1 MALEELRTLWLVL
14 RREYVQRVKSLSFL
28 ASTVAAPLLFLA
40 LAATPALFATPRL
53 IYPKHIVVVCG
64 APEPARQIEDTFRH
78 WGLGHYRAEI
88 VMAAT
93 PQERDKLTAMVRESR
108 IEGFLWLDK
117 EAIAS
122 GHVVYKSQSGLD
134 TSERESMRSAIYR
147 AVIRARLA
155 TRGLTPDAINSSLRP
170 IALDSVSLRAVV
182 GGKGGDGAIAVIV
195 VTVTIIT
202 ILQMSLLSYGI
213 IVMRSVLEDKTSRVV
228 EIMLCSVTPRAL
240 MAGKILGIGGL
251 SLTQVVIWGAMAA
264 GGLTAV
270 ARMLG
275 AGLAASVALGPS
287 SLAMFALF
295 YVLGYLLYS
304 SLYAALGAAFNTADE
319 AQYWSFILTLPLLF
333 AGMAAW
339 SLFEHADSNVAVALS
354 LVPPLA
360 PVMMSMR
367 IAVGAAAGWQIGLSL
382 ALMAASIYGAWA
394 LSAHIYRV
402 GTLMYGKKPSLHEI
416 VRWLRYA

>member
-1 MALEELRTLWLVL
+1 M
-14 RREYVQRVKSLSFL
+14 
-28 ASTVAAPLLFLA
+28 
-40 LAATPALFATPRL
+40 PRL
-53 IYPKHIVVVCG
+53 IHPERIVVVCS
-64 APEPARQIEDTFRH
+64 APEAARQIADIFHH
-78 WGLGHYRAEI
+78 WELGHYRAEI

-122 GHVVYKSQSGLD
+122 GHVVYTSRSGLD
-134 TSERESMRSAIYR
+134 TFGRENLYSITYR
-147 AVIRARLA
+147 ALIRARLA
-155 TRGLTPDAINSSLRP
+155 TSGLTPDAINRSLQP
-170 IALDSVSLRAVV
+170 VILDSVSLRDMA
-182 GGKGGDGAIAVIV
+182 GGKGSDSAVAVIV

-202 ILQMSLLSYGI
+202 ILEMSLLSYGI

-228 EIMLCSVTPRAL
+228 EILLCSVTPRAL

-264 GGLTAV
+264 GGITV
-270 ARMLG
+270 TARMVG
-275 AGLAASVALGPS
+275 ANLASSLALGPG

-295 YVLGYLLYS
+295 YMLGFLLYS

-333 AGMAAW
+333 SGMAAW
-339 SLFEHADSNVAVALS
+339 SLFQQADSTIAIALS

-367 IAVGAAAGWQIGLSL
+367 IAVGAATIWQIGLSL
-382 ALMAASIYGAWA
+382 ALMAAAIYAAWA

-402 GTLMYGKKPSLHEI
+402 GTLMYGKKPSLREI
-416 VRWLRYA
+416 ARWVRYA